1 MGGTEKGSTG
11 KASHSDWFRRSLMT
25 LVTAGGV
32 GAERASNHTAFV
44 VDQLGRAIVSGEY
57 PAETMIPLD
66 PDLCEMFGVSRT
78 VVREAK
84 KTLIA
89 KGLIQSKAKVGTHVR
104 PADEWNMFDEDV
116 LRWHATAR
124 NPTRFY
130 EELYE
135 IRMIFEPAA
144 AAQAAGRVNQLDL
157 EELHTLCDRLAEADS
172 HTDFAVADYEFHKQV
187 LRLSGNRFL
196 QSLGDLVQTA
206 LYALFMA
213 EHVGHFSDRRETV
226 AQRHRA
232 IVSAIAS
239 GVQADA
245 REAMS
250 RVIQDGYANVMTGRV
265 ATR

>member
-1 MGGTEKGSTG
+1 
-11 KASHSDWFRRSLMT
+11 MT
-25 LVTAGGV
+25 LVTAGGA

-44 VDQLGRAIVSGEY
+44 VDQLGRSIVAGEY

-104 PADEWNMFDEDV
+104 PADSWNMFDEDV

-144 AAQAAGRVNQLDL
+144 AAQAAGRVNQVDL
-157 EELHTLCDRLAEADS
+157 EALHAICDRLASATTR
-172 HTDFAVADYEFHKQV
+172 TDFALADYEFHKQV
-187 LRLSGNRFL
+187 LRMSGNRFL

-206 LYALFMA
+206 LYSLFMA
-213 EHVGHFSDRRETV
+213 EHIGDFSDRRETV
-226 AQRHRA
+226 ALRHRA
-232 IVSAIAS
+232 IVTAIAS
-239 GVQADA
+239 GAPQEA
-245 REAMS
+245 RNAMS
-250 RVIQDGYANVMTGRV
+250 RVIDDGYANVVIRGP
-265 ATR
+265 AIG